1 MALTL
6 TRTLLQPVTAQTINS
21 AATYTSAEQDIGDA
35 TLADQVWCY
44 LEIAGFAAAPT
55 GNIQVT
61 ISPVHTTAGTD
72 YTSQGANYV
81 FTVDAD
87 ALYVFAVPVTS
98 LPRFFQVLV
107 KNNTTQHT
115 DASAVDLRI
124 ELVKVTA

>member
-6 TRTLLQPVTAQTINS
+6 TRALPQPVTSQTINS
-21 AATYTSAEQDIGDA
+21 AATYTSAEVDFGDA
-35 TLADQVWCY
+35 TLFDQVWLY
-44 LEIAGFAAAPT
+44 LDVAGFAAAPV
-55 GNIQVT
+55 GNMQIT
-61 ISPVHTTAGTD
+61 IAPVHTTAGTA
-72 YTSQGANYV
+72 YTAQGTNFI
-81 FTVDAD
+81 FTVAAD
-87 ALYVFAVPVTS
+87 AAYPFAVPVTS